1 MTTKRILVLDDNS
14 HILLIVRRALE
25 LAGFEVATAESGEE
39 ALALIAHEGLPHL
52 AVVDIYME
60 GITGLEFC
68 ERVQQYSDL
77 PVIMLTAVEDEDTV
91 VQAIEQY
98 AEDYMTKP
106 FSPGELVA
114 RVQRVLN
121 RLGGFHYPVAPLISI
136 DAHLQ
141 IDFPGCRA
149 LVDGKELSL
158 TPTEA
163 KLLYILLRY
172 AGQVVK
178 TDYLLGRLWPR
189 QVVYEDRL
197 RVYVHR
203 LRKKIETAATLPYIV
218 SERGVGYAFQARPAN
233 PAGL

>member
-121 RLGGFHYPVAPLISI
+121 RLGGFHYPVAPL
-136 DAHLQ
+136 
-141 IDFPGCRA
+141 
-149 LVDGKELSL
+149 
-158 TPTEA
+158 
-163 KLLYILLRY
+163 
-172 AGQVVK
+172 
-178 TDYLLGRLWPR
+178 
-189 QVVYEDRL
+189 
-197 RVYVHR
+197 
-203 LRKKIETAATLPYIV
+203 
-218 SERGVGYAFQARPAN
+218 
-233 PAGL
+233 